1 MVGKDAKLFVGVVLS
16 EVAFINGYGTLLL
29 TTGGIT
35 VVVGDSILVA
45 ELIRVEG
52 IPVVN
57 VMVDTSALEE
67 PLDGVKSVALARF
80 DDELVAE
87 NEAIGDES

>member
-1 MVGKDAKLFVGVVLS
+1 MVGKDAKLFVEVVLS
-16 EVAFINGYGTLLL
+16 EVEFINGYGALLL

-67 PLDGVKSVALARF
+67 PLDGVKSVALAGF